1 MGYYANEALLRFLY
15 KAGKK
20 WNWLWPLLAGAL
32 SFGISQ
38 LLLRIPIL
46 QYGLPRFD
54 WFLLLPY
61 RNPLLYGF
69 LLAFTAGLFEE
80 TARWIGFRIL
90 GPNRRGF
97 RDGVVFGLGHGGV
110 EAVWVFWMM
119 AAQLQAGIQATPL
132 GLALGFAERAAAVCF
147 HVGASVLVLYGVRK
161 RKIRWLF
168 LAILLHTLLDMTVV
182 LGNIWI
188 QEGLIWAAGAAFLGW
203 TLFMRKRFSTESGT
217 LPDSP

>member
-46 QYGLPRFD
+46 QYGLPQFD

-110 EAVWVFWMM
+110 EAVWIFWMM

-182 LGNIWI
+182 LGNIWSCVPGMDTFY
-188 QEGLIWAAGAAFLGW
+188 EKAFFNRIGNI
-203 TLFMRKRFSTESGT
+203 S
-217 LPDSP
+217 